1 MNIPQP
7 TKIHKKIQE
16 TDNTTTLLFHHTK
29 PVQPGQFYMIWIPD
43 YDEIPMSV
51 STITKD
57 IKGITFRS
65 IGEATQ
71 ALATKKPNDLIGIR
85 GPYGTNYHQT
95 GNHILYVA
103 GGTGIAM
110 LAPAIEQSIQHNKKA
125 TVIIG
130 AKTKKELFFINRL
143 QHTTATLH
151 ITTDDGTQGTKGY
164 TTDIIQTI
172 LTKHP
177 TIDSIM
183 TCGPEPMM
191 KKLYTLTRPLP
202 FQASLERY
210 MKCAIGICGQC
221 TIGKGLR
228 VCKEGPIVN
237 EKTIQNLHDFG
248 VYKRDETGKKIYYK
262 DTT

>member
-7 TKIHKKIQE
+7 TKIQQKIQE
-16 TDNTTTLLFHHTK
+16 NQNTTTLLFKHPT
-29 PVQPGQFYMIWIPD
+29 PAQPGQFYMIWIPD
-43 YDEIPMSV
+43 CDEIPMSV
-51 STITKD
+51 SHIQHD
-57 IKGITFRS
+57 IKGITFRT

-71 ALATKKPNDLIGIR
+71 ALATKKTNDLIGIR
-85 GPYGTNYHQT
+85 GPYGTSYHQT

-110 LAPAIEQSIQHNKKA
+110 LAPAIEQTIKNNKKA
-125 TVIIG
+125 TIILG

-143 QHTTATLH
+143 QQTNATLH

-164 TTDIIQTI
+164 ATDITKTI
-172 LTKHP
+172 LQKQP

-191 KKLYTLTRPLP
+191 KTLYTITRPLP

-221 TIGKGLR
+221 TLGQGLR
-228 VCKEGPIVN
+228 VCKEGPIFN
-237 EKTIQNLHDFG
+237 EKTLQTINDFG
-248 VYKRDETGKKIYYK
+248 VYKRDETGKKIYFK
-262 DTT
+262 DL